1 MIVMTDK
8 NIQEW
13 FDKGEPLDIPGTVST
28 RIWREGTGPKVVC
41 LHGVP
46 TSAYLYRK
54 VLPELARHGLEGI
67 AMDFPGLGFAD
78 RPSDFEYTWTALSGW
93 LEKALAAA
101 SIDKFHLVLHD
112 VGGPVGF
119 DLIRRIPDRIE
130 SLTVLNKFV
139 DVGTFKKPVMMRPF
153 SVPLLGR
160 LWVLQMNSPLIVGMF
175 RMAGVLPG
183 PSYAELRAYGKLLTR
198 VDGGRGFQKIMS
210 RFETTAAFEE
220 RIKTALSKRKF
231 PAQIIWGK
239 HDPELKLETMGAAV
253 KRALNLH
260 TEIYQVEGK
269 HFLQE
274 NCAPEIAERV
284 AELVKVGEDL

>member
-1 MIVMTDK
+1 
-8 NIQEW
+8 
-13 FDKGEPLDIPGTVST
+13 
-28 RIWREGTGPKVVC
+28 
-41 LHGVP
+41 
-46 TSAYLYRK
+46 
-54 VLPELARHGLEGI
+54 
-67 AMDFPGLGFAD
+67 MDFPGLGFSD
-78 RPSDFEYTWTALSGW
+78 RPANFEYTWTALSGW

-101 SIDKFHLVLHD
+101 DIDKFHLVLHD

-119 DLIRRIPDRIE
+119 DLVRRIPDRIE
-130 SLTVLNKFV
+130 SLTVLNTII
-139 DVGTFKKPVMMRPF
+139 DVGTFKKPVVMRPY

-175 RMAGVLPG
+175 RMKGVLPG
-183 PSYAELRAYGKLLTR
+183 PSNEELRAYGKLLTR

-210 RFETTAAFEE
+210 RFETTADFEK
-220 RIKTALSKRKF
+220 RIKVGLQNRKF

-239 HDPELKLETMGAAV
+239 YDDELTVDKMGMAI
-253 KRALNLH
+253 KRALNLQ

-284 AELVKVGEDL
+284 SAIVKAGEDL